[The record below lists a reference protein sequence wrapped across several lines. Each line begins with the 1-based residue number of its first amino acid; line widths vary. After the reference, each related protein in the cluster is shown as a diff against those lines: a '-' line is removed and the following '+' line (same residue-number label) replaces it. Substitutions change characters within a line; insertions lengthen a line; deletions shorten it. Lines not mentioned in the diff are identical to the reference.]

1 MQQAADGGTH
11 ALGTTSD
18 QYDFV
23 FQGGIH
29 DCSRLLSGLRVTSD
43 YNLNTMNISALP
55 VPDAAALNHQE
66 RVLAHL
72 HSQIDASGGWIS
84 FARYME
90 LVLYA
95 PGLGYYSAG
104 AEKFGAAG
112 DFVTAPEMTPVFGQ
126 TLARQIMQILQQS
139 GGNVLELGA
148 GRGRLAAA
156 VLQEMQ
162 RAEALPAQYLILEV
176 SADLK
181 QVQQQYLQAVLP
193 AELLQRVCWLEQLP
207 ERHTGVVLANE
218 VLDAIPVHVLR
229 KQNGEL
235 VELGVVWDAQQGLQ
249 WQARPLAADVQ
260 SDAELIK
267 TLTALALPDD
277 YQTEINPASQALIAS
292 LANCLQQGALL
303 LIDYGFSRAEYY
315 HPQRNQG
322 TLMCH
327 YRHHAHGDAL
337 LYPGLQDITAHVD
350 FTAMAQS
357 GLAHGLQV
365 LGYAGQAQFLI
376 NCGITDLMLRVSPH
390 NVTEYA
396 PMASQVQKLLSPAE
410 MGELFKVLA
419 LGRGVSG
426 LMGFVRGDRSHSL

>member
-1 MQQAADGGTH
+1 
-11 ALGTTSD
+11 
-18 QYDFV
+18 
-23 FQGGIH
+23 
-29 DCSRLLSGLRVTSD
+29 
-43 YNLNTMNISALP
+43 MNISALP
-55 VPDAAALNHQE
+55 VPDAAALSHQD

-72 HSQIDASGGWIS
+72 HTQIEASAGWIS

-126 TLARQIMQILQQS
+126 TLARQIMQVLQQS

-156 VLQEMQ
+156 VLEEMQ
-162 RAEALPAQYLILEV
+162 RAQALPAQYFILEV

-193 AELLQRVCWLEQLP
+193 AELFQRVVWLEQLP
-207 ERHTGVVLANE
+207 ETHTGVILANE
-218 VLDAIPVHVLR
+218 VLDAIPVHLLR
-229 KQNGEL
+229 QQNGEWL
-235 VELGVVWDAQQGLQ
+235 ELGVVWDAQHGLQ
-249 WQARPLAADVQ
+249 WQARALEKNTQ
-260 SDAELIK
+260 SDAKLIAV
-267 TLTALALPDD
+267 LEALDLPDE
-277 YQTEINPASQALIAS
+277 YQTEINLASQGLIAS
-292 LANCLQQGALL
+292 LAQCLQQGAVL

-315 HPQRNQG
+315 HPQRSQG

-350 FTAMAQS
+350 FMAIAQA
-357 GLAHGLQV
+357 GQAHGLQL

-376 NCGITDLMLRVSPH
+376 NCGITDVMLRVSPS
-390 NVTEYA
+390 NVAQYA

-410 MGELFKVLA
+410 MGELFKVMA

>member
-1 MQQAADGGTH
+1 
-11 ALGTTSD
+11 
-18 QYDFV
+18 
-23 FQGGIH
+23 
-29 DCSRLLSGLRVTSD
+29 
-43 YNLNTMNISALP
+43 MNISALP
-55 VPDAAALNHQE
+55 VPDAAALSHQD

-72 HSQIDASGGWIS
+72 HAQIQASAGWIS

-126 TLARQIMQILQQS
+126 TLARQIMQVLQQS

-156 VLQEMQ
+156 VLEEMQ
-162 RAEALPAQYLILEV
+162 RAQALPAQYFILEV

-181 QVQQQYLQAVLP
+181 RVQQQYLQAVLP
-193 AELLQRVCWLEQLP
+193 AELFQRVVWLEQLP
-207 ERHTGVVLANE
+207 ETHTGVILANE
-218 VLDAIPVHVLR
+218 VLDAIPVHLLR
-229 KQNGEL
+229 QHDGEWL
-235 VELGVVWDAQQGLQ
+235 ELGVAWDAQHGLQ
-249 WQARPLAADVQ
+249 WQARPLEQ
-260 SDAELIK
+260 HESSDAKLI
-267 TLTALALPDD
+267 TSLEVMDLPDE
-277 YQTEINPASQALIAS
+277 YQTEINLASQGLIAS
-292 LANCLQQGALL
+292 LAQCLQQGAVL
-303 LIDYGFSRAEYY
+303 LIDYGFTRAEYY
-315 HPQRNQG
+315 HPQRSQG

-350 FTAMAQS
+350 FTAIAQA
-357 GLAHGLQV
+357 GQAHGLQL

-376 NCGITDLMLRVSPH
+376 NCGITDVMLRVSPS
-390 NVTEYA
+390 NVAQYA

-410 MGELFKVLA
+410 MGELFKVMA